1 MIAYKFLAETGV
13 GRFSEARWPLP
24 EDDAKPGAWLS
35 AVGPIRPCVRGIHA
49 ARVEKLPYWLDRQLF
64 QIELDGAVVET
75 ESALVAER
83 GRLIRRVHAWN
94 DAGWAALC
102 AFCQKRT
109 DQNLARVAEEAPHE
123 LERARFFVN
132 EVRMFV
138 QMGAHATAV
147 YVAAVGAHVASP
159 LEPEA
164 AYRAERA
171 KQAEFLVGYLDL

>member
-24 EDDAKPGAWLS
+24 EAGKPGAWLS
-35 AVGPIRPCVRGIHA
+35 AGGPISPCVRGIHA

-64 QIELDGAVVET
+64 QVELDGALVET
-75 ESALVAER
+75 ESALVSER
-83 GRLIRRVHAWN
+83 GRLVMRVDAWN
-94 DAGWAALC
+94 DAAWAALC
-102 AFCQKRT
+102 AFCKQRT
-109 DQNLARVAEEAPHE
+109 DATFARVADEAPAE

-132 EVRMFV
+132 EVQMFV

-147 YVAAVGAHVASP
+147 YVAAVAAHVASA

-171 KQAEFLVGYLDL
+171 RQAEFLVAYLGL